1 MVDYACFKH
10 KGNAENYCDEVFL
23 AESPCFT
30 VAIFCGKEEYINSLS
45 CSFQLSEILKDT
57 KEDDDLE
64 PICDSLNEK
73 IPEDIEYLILRIDS
87 NLQVN
92 TLRRGGVL
100 AWIVKNG
107 EMMTL
112 PNGIYG
118 LKEGDMLVCAVKNF
132 YSNLTNE
139 GMLSDALIS
148 SDCNEWMDYMI
159 RRVSDKTELLCGNL
173 SAVCIRV

>member
-1 MVDYACFKH
+1 MVEYACFKH

-57 KEDDDLE
+57 TEDDDLE
-64 PICDSLNEK
+64 PICKDLNEK

-87 NLQVN
+87 KLQVN

-100 AWIVKNG
+100 AWIVNNG

>member
-1 MVDYACFKH
+1 MVEYACFKH

-57 KEDDDLE
+57 TEDDDLE
-64 PICDSLNEK
+64 PICKDLNEK

-87 NLQVN
+87 KLQVN

-100 AWIVKNG
+100 AWIVNNG

-118 LKEGDMLVCAVKNF
+118 LKEGDMLAFSAFGAGLVSGA
-132 YSNLTNE
+132 
-139 GMLSDALIS
+139 
-148 SDCNEWMDYMI
+148 MI
-159 RRVSDKTELLCGNL
+159 MKW
-173 SAVCIRV
+173 